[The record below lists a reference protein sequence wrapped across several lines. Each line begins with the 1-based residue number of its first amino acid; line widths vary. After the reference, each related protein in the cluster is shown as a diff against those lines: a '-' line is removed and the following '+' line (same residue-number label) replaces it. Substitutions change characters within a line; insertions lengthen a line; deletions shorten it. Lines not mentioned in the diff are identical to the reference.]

1 MQRFAEFYVFKF
13 KRATSSSSD
22 LSTMNRFL
30 KLLAAVV
37 SAVLLA
43 APVQA
48 QEEAQEGQVDALH
61 HITDAHYLE
70 FPPAGEIELPR
81 LFLVE
86 LANGAYT
93 VDVFASTHA
102 ATASDR
108 YHMSG
113 GSGHG
118 SSAEGEEAQTPHI
131 VAEQGTILLDFS
143 ITKHVVFQILVALLL
158 LFILIPLAQSYK
170 RGEGRKTAPEGKWKN
185 MWEVVIIY
193 IRDEVAKPNLGRHYK
208 EYLPYLLSVFFFIL
222 FANLVGLVPFG
233 STATANITV
242 TATLAGFT
250 FVITQT
256 AGTKD
261 HWKHIL
267 WPDGPLL
274 IKPLMIP
281 VEILGLFTKPFALA
295 IRLFANMVAGH
306 MVLVNVVGLIFLFTA
321 AYGTAVGWGVTVF
334 SVGFALFIYA
344 LELLVAFIQAY
355 VFTILSALFIGMAIV
370 EHHEDEH
377 AYDEEADAVE
387 GHGAGGTSGDGLQET
402 TSSRE
407 PALAAT

>member
-1 MQRFAEFYVFKF
+1 
-13 KRATSSSSD
+13 
-22 LSTMNRFL
+22 MNHPV
-30 KLLAAVV
+30 KLLVSVVLAAFM
-37 SAVLLA
+37 A

-70 FPPAGEIELPR
+70 FPPMGEVELPR

-86 LANGAYT
+86 RPSGAYGI
-93 VDVFASTHA
+93 DAFATTHA

-108 YHMSG
+108 YHMVG
-113 GSGHG
+113 GNGHG
-118 SSAEGEEAQTPHI
+118 AAAEGDESTTPHI
-131 VAEQGTILLDFS
+131 AMNEGSILLDFS
-143 ITKHVVFQILVALLL
+143 ISKHVVFQLIVALLL
-158 LFILIPLAQSYK
+158 MVMLIRLAQSYK
-170 RGEGRKTAPEGKWKN
+170 RGEGRKTAPEGTWKN

-193 IRDEVAKPNLGRHYK
+193 IRDEVAKPNLGRHYRA
-208 EYLPYLLSVFFFIL
+208 YLPYLLSVFFFIL
-222 FANLVGLVPFG
+222 FANLIGLVPFG

-250 FVITQT
+250 FVVTQT
-256 AGTKD
+256 AGTKE

-267 WPDGPLL
+267 WPEGPLP
-274 IKPLMIP
+274 IKLLMIP

-306 MVLVNVVGLIFLFTA
+306 MVLVNIIGLIFLFTA
-321 AYGTAVGWGVTVF
+321 AFGVVAGWAATVF
-334 SVGFALFIYA
+334 SVAFSLFIYA

-377 AYDEEADAVE
+377 ALTDDPAASH
-387 GHGAGGTSGDGLQET
+387 GGAGSDGISGDGMQSDA
-402 TSSRE
+402 SSRE
-407 PALAAT
+407 PALAAGA

>member
-1 MQRFAEFYVFKF
+1 
-13 KRATSSSSD
+13 
-22 LSTMNRFL
+22 MNRYL

-37 SAVLLA
+37 TAVLLA
-43 APVQA
+43 APVQ
-48 QEEAQEGQVDALH
+48 AQEGQVDALH

-70 FPPAGEIELPR
+70 FPPVGEVELPR

-86 LANGAYT
+86 LSNGAYT
-93 VDVFASTHA
+93 VDAFAGTHA
-102 ATASDR
+102 ATASGR
-108 YHMSG
+108 YHMTG
-113 GSGHG
+113 GAAHG
-118 SSAEGEEAQTPHI
+118 GSAEGDEAETPHI

-158 LFILIPLAQSYK
+158 MGTLIPLARSYR
-170 RGEGRKTAPEGKWKN
+170 RGEGRKTAPEGVWKN

-208 EYLPYLLSVFFFIL
+208 AYLPYLLSVFFFIL
-222 FANLVGLVPFG
+222 FANLIGLVPFG

-261 HWKHIL
+261 HWKHIF
-267 WPDGPLL
+267 WPEGPIP
-274 IKPLMIP
+274 IKFLMIP

-306 MVLVNVVGLIFLFTA
+306 MVLVNVIGLIFLFTA
-321 AYGTAVGWGVTVF
+321 AYGTAVGWGVTIF
-334 SVGFALFIYA
+334 SMGFGLFVYC

-370 EHHEDEH
+370 EHHGDEH
-377 AYDEEADAVE
+377 AYEEDSTALESEGADSI
-387 GHGAGGTSGDGLQET
+387 SGDGVQDS

-407 PALAAT
+407 PALAAGA